1 MDKIYDALRK
11 LSSKS
16 SKAQNTNSEY
26 FVIGML
32 RVRVS
37 DHTSNEMACHSNHLY
52 VLTHNNRKN
61 LYTVCWGRTVQLCTY
76 SEVLLLL
83 KTAKKFNSTL
93 STLLN
98 VPEENKIDDREVASW
113 SANIN
118 NDQFLIDNGFDV
130 SRLTNREKKKV
141 RIAFAISGASLQ
153 ERKNAMKKE
162 LSDTIDARFRETKS
176 TLMKLKTSDRI
187 DKLIENNMSKQ
198 RKVYFGWLIEQASSF
213 SDLRNIVNKAKVY
226 TNKQ

>member
-61 LYTVCWGRTVQLCTY
+61 LYTVCWGQ
-76 SEVLLLL
+76 
-83 KTAKKFNSTL
+83 NST
-93 STLLN
+93 TLH
-98 VPEENKIDDREVASW
+98 IFRS
-113 SANIN
+113 
-118 NDQFLIDNGFDV
+118 
-130 SRLTNREKKKV
+130 LT
-141 RIAFAISGASLQ
+141 
-153 ERKNAMKKE
+153 
-162 LSDTIDARFRETKS
+162 
-176 TLMKLKTSDRI
+176 
-187 DKLIENNMSKQ
+187 LIENSKE
-198 RKVYFGWLIEQASSF
+198 I
-213 SDLRNIVNKAKVY
+213 
-226 TNKQ
+226 

>member
-61 LYTVCWGRTVQLCTY
+61 LYTAYR
-76 SEVLLLL
+76 
-83 KTAKKFNSTL
+83 
-93 STLLN
+93 
-98 VPEENKIDDREVASW
+98 AS
-113 SANIN
+113 
-118 NDQFLIDNGFDV
+118 FFV
-130 SRLTNREKKKV
+130 FRFTKYNRQ
-141 RIAFAISGASLQ
+141 G
-153 ERKNAMKKE
+153 
-162 LSDTIDARFRETKS
+162 
-176 TLMKLKTSDRI
+176 
-187 DKLIENNMSKQ
+187 
-198 RKVYFGWLIEQASSF
+198 
-213 SDLRNIVNKAKVY
+213 
-226 TNKQ
+226 